1 MDDVMVGVNALAVSA
16 CTHERRR
23 SAGRRSA
30 GAQAQMTRVEA
41 RLTDIVERLDNRDRA
56 AVEASPRGAG
66 TRAQMP
72 QPQQPQQR
80 PQQLV
85 LRLPSP

>member
-1 MDDVMVGVNALAVSA
+1 VMVGVNALAVSA
-16 CTHERRR
+16 YACVLARERRR
-23 SAGRRSA
+23 SDPP

-66 TRAQMP
+66 MRAQLP
-72 QPQQPQQR
+72 QPQLPQERQQQR
-80 PQQLV
+80 V
-85 LRLPSP
+85 MRLPSP